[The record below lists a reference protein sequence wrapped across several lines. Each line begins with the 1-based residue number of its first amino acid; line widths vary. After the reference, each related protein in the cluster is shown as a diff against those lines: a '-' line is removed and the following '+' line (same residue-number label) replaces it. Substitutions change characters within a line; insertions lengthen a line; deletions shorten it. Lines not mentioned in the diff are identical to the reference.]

1 MNHPKSY
8 ASNYKEESITA
19 LRVNVLFGF
28 YFRMSKAIRRKG
40 CIVFLVLVFCSGMCA
55 LICNLE
61 LFEKPIIRAFI
72 TSKNNAIR
80 NIVETAK
87 RNTKDLDKHVVVK
100 DTNAQHEVKSNT
112 IKNTADTAKVSVID
126 TDTHEVNDTNA
137 QNIEGSVNGTHVKE
151 DLTIRNST
159 GNRTRRIFKI
169 PTTLQE
175 RKEIYK
181 QFYRKFSPNV
191 SIDCQAIIAGNKNEI
206 NSALEKFKDYQR
218 SLPQKDMYLNLEDC
232 DAFKKERGY
241 IEHPLTQEE
250 LDFPIAFG
258 ILVYKKYEQV
268 DRLLRAVYR
277 PQHFYCIHVD
287 LDGVDDTNDTFEAV
301 INIAKCFDNVFVVE
315 DRIDLSWGK
324 FSIVEA
330 ELACLKLL
338 WTRGKG
344 WKYYINLT
352 GQELPLKT
360 NFEIVRILKAM
371 DGANVVYAQRHR

>member
-1 MNHPKSY
+1 MFY
-8 ASNYKEESITA
+8 
-19 LRVNVLFGF
+19 LGF
-28 YFRMSKAIRRKG
+28 IFRMSKAIRRKG
-40 CIVFLVLVFCSGMCA
+40 CIVFLLLAFCSGMCA

-61 LFEKPIIRAFI
+61 LFEKPIKKAFI
-72 TSKNNAIR
+72 TSKTNRLKALRNTADTAEVNAIDS
-80 NIVETAK
+80 E
-87 RNTKDLDKHVVVK
+87 KHVVK
-100 DTNAQHEVKSNT
+100 DTNAQDEVKSNT
-112 IKNTADTAKVSVID
+112 VKSTADTAKVNVID
-126 TDTHEVNDTNA
+126 TDTHVLNDTNA
-137 QNIEGSVNGTHVKE
+137 QNVHVEGSDNGTHVKE
-151 DLTIRNST
+151 DLTLQNST
-159 GNRTRRIFKI
+159 GNRTRRMFKI
-169 PTTLQE
+169 PTTSQE

-191 SIDCQAIIAGNKNEI
+191 SIDCQAIIAGNHNEI
-206 NSALEKFKDYQR
+206 NYALEKFKDYQR
-218 SLPQKDMYLNLEDC
+218 PLPQKDMYLNLEDC

-287 LDGVDDTNDTFEAV
+287 LNGVDDTNDTFEAV

-371 DGANVVYAQRHR
+371 DGANVVYAQRHRYS

>member
-1 MNHPKSY
+1 MHQTIRNNSLVHKGLMFY
-8 ASNYKEESITA
+8 
-19 LRVNVLFGF
+19 LGF
-28 YFRMSKAIRRKG
+28 IFRMSKAIRRKG
-40 CIVFLVLVFCSGMCA
+40 CIAFLLLVFCSGMCA

-61 LFEKPIIRAFI
+61 LFEKPIKKAFI
-72 TSKNNAIR
+72 TSKTNRLKALRNTAYTAEVNAIDS
-80 NIVETAK
+80 E
-87 RNTKDLDKHVVVK
+87 KHVVK
-100 DTNAQHEVKSNT
+100 DTNAQDEVKSNT
-112 IKNTADTAKVSVID
+112 VKNTADTAKVNVID
-126 TDTHEVNDTNA
+126 TDTHVVNDTNA
-137 QNIEGSVNGTHVKE
+137 QNVHVEGSDNGTHVKE
-151 DLTIRNST
+151 DLTLQNST
-159 GNRTRRIFKI
+159 GNRARRMFKI
-169 PTTLQE
+169 PTTSQE

-191 SIDCQAIIAGNKNEI
+191 SIDCQAIIAGNHNEI
-206 NSALEKFKDYQR
+206 NYALEKFKDYQR
-218 SLPQKDMYLNLEDC
+218 PLPQKDMYLNLEDC

-287 LDGVDDTNDTFEAV
+287 LNGVDDTNDTFEAV

-315 DRIDLSWGK
+315 ERIDLSWGK

>member
-1 MNHPKSY
+1 MHQTIRNNSLVHKGLMFY
-8 ASNYKEESITA
+8 
-19 LRVNVLFGF
+19 LGF
-28 YFRMSKAIRRKG
+28 IFRMSKAIRRKG
-40 CIVFLVLVFCSGMCA
+40 CIVFLLLAFCSGMCA

-61 LFEKPIIRAFI
+61 LFEKPIKKAFI
-72 TSKNNAIR
+72 TSKTNRLKALRNTADTAEVNAIDS
-80 NIVETAK
+80 E
-87 RNTKDLDKHVVVK
+87 KHVVK
-100 DTNAQHEVKSNT
+100 DTNAQDEVKSNT
-112 IKNTADTAKVSVID
+112 VKSTADTAKVNVID
-126 TDTHEVNDTNA
+126 TDTHVLNDTNA
-137 QNIEGSVNGTHVKE
+137 QNVHVEGSDNGTHVKE
-151 DLTIRNST
+151 DLTLQNST
-159 GNRTRRIFKI
+159 GNRTRRMFKI
-169 PTTLQE
+169 PTTSQE

-191 SIDCQAIIAGNKNEI
+191 SIDCQAIIAGNHNEI
-206 NSALEKFKDYQR
+206 NYALEKFKDYQR
-218 SLPQKDMYLNLEDC
+218 PLPQKDMYLNLEDC

-287 LDGVDDTNDTFEAV
+287 LNGVDDTNDTFEAV

-371 DGANVVYAQRHR
+371 DGANVVYAQRHRYS